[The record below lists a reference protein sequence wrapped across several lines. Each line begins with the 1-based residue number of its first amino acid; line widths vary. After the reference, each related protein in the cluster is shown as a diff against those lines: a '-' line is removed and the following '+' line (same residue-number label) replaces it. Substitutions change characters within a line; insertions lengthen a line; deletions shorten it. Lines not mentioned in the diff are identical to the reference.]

1 MSQRSM
7 VYAWQRKYE
16 KVIENMIELSLKNLL
31 LSNLSHASYKSS
43 CVCVCVCLC
52 VCAHMRAQ

>member
-1 MSQRSM
+1 M

-16 KVIENMIELSLKNLL
+16 EVIENMIELSLKNLL